1 MIQDSSSFFVSDKMS
16 DIEIVE
22 DEEDEISDQ
31 LSSDYPTQLNSD
43 YPTQLNSDYPTQIKK
58 IDSEL
63 RDSSCKLIN

>member
-43 YPTQLNSDYPTQIKK
+43 YPTQIKK

-63 RDSSCKLIN
+63 RDSSCNLMN